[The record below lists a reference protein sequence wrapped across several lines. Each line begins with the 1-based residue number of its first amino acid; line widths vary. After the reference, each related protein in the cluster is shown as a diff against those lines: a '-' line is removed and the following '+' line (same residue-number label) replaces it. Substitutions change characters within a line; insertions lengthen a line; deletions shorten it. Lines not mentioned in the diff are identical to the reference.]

1 MAGEWTRPAD
11 VRDRIVKKWPSLLA
25 DFATGRDWAPI
36 DIPLRGP
43 APAEIGSR
51 LAAVQAWVAEW
62 RRANSGPLRV
72 EYKQVGGRLVGTNQI
87 PSRALLEGYEQ
98 AWELLG
104 ARAKI
109 RQFTGL
115 ADRTRAECPRL
126 APWLERRPVKV
137 LELAAD
143 WADLLATVRW
153 IDERQVTGISLR
165 QVDVPGVDTKFIGRH
180 RGVLTEL
187 LDLQLTPNRI
197 DVTAPDFEGR
207 YGFARKPG
215 YVRFR
220 TASGHRG
227 YTELAVRADELP
239 APPSGI
245 TRAYVIE
252 NEITYLAFPLPP
264 DAMVIFGGGYAVQ
277 ILESLNWLASLDLV
291 YWGDLDTHGFAIL
304 NRLRSRFP
312 NARSLLMD
320 RDTLLAHQTQWVT
333 EPTPTAVVL
342 SLLTPDEQA
351 LYTAL
356 GSGVFGPA
364 VRLEQER
371 VSFGAVAHALADS
384 GE

>member
-1 MAGEWTRPAD
+1 MTAEWTRPAN
-11 VRDRIVKKWPSLLA
+11 VRDRVAKKWPTLLA
-25 DFATGRDWAPI
+25 DFAAGRDWVPI

-43 APAEIGSR
+43 APAEIGAR

-62 RRANSGPLRV
+62 NRASSGPLRI
-72 EYKQVGGRLVGTNQI
+72 EYKQVGGRLVGTNLV
-87 PSRALLEGYEQ
+87 PSRALVESYDQ

-109 RQFTGL
+109 RQFTAL
-115 ADRTRAECPRL
+115 ADRTRDECPRL

-143 WADLLATVRW
+143 WADVLATVRW
-153 IDERQVTGISLR
+153 IDERQVSGMYLR

-187 LDLQLTPNRI
+187 LDLQLAPNRI

-215 YVRFR
+215 YVRLR
-220 TASGHRG
+220 TASGQHG
-227 YTELAVRADELP
+227 YTELAVRVDELT
-239 APPSGI
+239 APPSGF
-245 TRAYVIE
+245 TRVYVVE

-264 DAMVIFGGGYAVQ
+264 DAIVIFGGGYAVQ
-277 ILESLNWLASLDLV
+277 ILESLDWLARLDLV

-304 NRLRSRFP
+304 NRLRRRFP

-320 RDTLLAHQTQWVT
+320 GDTLLAHQAQWVT

-342 SLLTPDEQA
+342 SQLTPEEQA
-351 LYTAL
+351 LYGAL
-356 GSGVFGPA
+356 CAGVFGPA

-371 VSFGAVAHALADS
+371 ISFAVITQALAN
-384 GE
+384 GEE